1 MATTVLTGALG
12 VEDVLAGKDIL
23 DVTPGLQHLY
33 KDISPLF
40 RVFNALPKGPT
51 ATNEKIIWT
60 QKDLVPKWDT
70 LTTDVGASASA
81 GATVTLI
88 PTGDGTSKTAHF
100 GVYDLV
106 EVPGRPESSGYSNIG
121 RVTTVTANTSIV
133 VDPIGWVSDSIAGTE
148 KKFVATFIGD
158 EIHRIS
164 NASEEYSQKPAMK
177 VTKDVQAWNYIQFL
191 RAPYIVGNINM
202 DKKKYT
208 GPERAERREETY
220 KDVRIQAEDLLI
232 HGKRYYVDGTNG
244 RQFFMQGIKRYLVD
258 GAGDNLLTNWSAG
271 LNESQL
277 DEYLV
282 KGPGMYG
289 STTKLWFLSSD
300 LFLKINE
307 LAKNKERI
315 MGQVE
320 KFGLTFTKYLAPDNV
335 TYLMY
340 RHHGFTNAYAGA
352 GLIVDPMY
360 ARIRPYGT
368 QGTMRLLTN
377 IQEND
382 RAGIADEWQIIF
394 SLEVD
399 RIEPHGWQ
407 TA

>member
-1 MATTVLTGALG
+1 MPTVLTGALG
-12 VEDVLAGKDIL
+12 VEDALAGKAVR
-23 DVTPGLQHLY
+23 DVTPGIQHLY

-51 ATNEKIIWT
+51 AFNEKVEWT
-60 QKDLVPKWDT
+60 RKDLVPKWDT
-70 LTTDVGASASA
+70 LTTAVGESASA
-81 GATVTLI
+81 GATVDLV
-88 PTGDGTSKTAHF
+88 PTGDGTSATAYF
-100 GVYDLV
+100 KIGDVV
-106 EVPGRPESSGYSNIG
+106 EVPGVAESSGYSNIG
-121 RVTTVTANTSIV
+121 RVTVVTTNTSIT

-148 KKFVATFIGD
+148 KKFVATAISD
-158 EIHRIS
+158 EIHVIS
-164 NASEEYSQKPAMK
+164 DASEEYSQKPAMK
-177 VTKDVQAWNYIQFL
+177 VTKDEQEWNYIQFL
-191 RAPYIVGNINM
+191 RAPYIIGNIIM
-202 DKKKYT
+202 DEKKYT

-220 KDVRIQAEDLLI
+220 KDIRIQAENLLI
-232 HGKRYYVDGTNG
+232 HGKRYYVAGTNG
-244 RQFFMQGIKRYLVD
+244 RQFFMQGIKRYIVD

-271 LNESQL
+271 LTEPQW
-277 DEYLV
+277 DEFLV

-289 STTKLWFLSSD
+289 STTKLLFASND

-307 LAKNKERI
+307 LAKTKERI
-315 MGQVE
+315 QGQIE

-382 RAGIADEWQIIF
+382 RAGVADEWQIIF

-399 RIEPHGWQ
+399 RIEPHAWI